1 VIIGSILPQLIVDGV
16 ALGTLYSLIAFAFV
30 ITFRATETLNFAL
43 GSFLV
48 MGGLLTAELSVNSH
62 LGFWPGFLLACVIV
76 TATSM
81 LVERFLVRPMIG
93 RTLFVLGVLTI
104 GVDLIISTFTQ
115 HVIGDNVFPE
125 GDPWGSKVV
134 HFLGVSLPDSRV
146 TALIVA
152 IVIGVGFFVWFK
164 YTAWGVAM
172 RASAE
177 DSATAALMGVRLGRV
192 SMVAWAISGLLAA
205 IAGMFL
211 STFPTLGADPSLR
224 DVSFSAFPAAAL
236 GGFDSTTGAIVG
248 GMLIGLV
255 TEITEGYENHL
266 TFLGTGLHTIV
277 PYVLL
282 VLVLL
287 VAPNGL
293 FGTKEVRR
301 V

>member
-1 VIIGSILPQLIVDGV
+1 MIIGSILPQLIVDGV
-16 ALGTLYSLIAFAFV
+16 ALGTLYALIAFAFV

-48 MGGLLTAELSVNSH
+48 MGGLLTAELSVNAG
-62 LGFWPGFLLACVIV
+62 LGFWPGFAIAMVSV

-81 LVERFLVRPMIG
+81 IVERFLVRPMIG

-104 GVDLIISTFTQ
+104 GVDLIISTITL
-115 HVIGDNVFPE
+115 HVIGDNVFPI
-125 GDPWGSKVV
+125 GDPWGSTVV
-134 HFLGVSLPDSRV
+134 HFLGVSLPLSRLW
-146 TALIVA
+146 ALIVA
-152 IVIGVGFFVWFK
+152 VLLGIGFFLWFK

-172 RASAE
+172 RAAAA

-192 SMVAWAISGLLAA
+192 SMVAWAISGAIAA

-211 STFPTLGADPSLR
+211 STFPTLGVDPSLR

-248 GMLIGLV
+248 GMLIGMA

-282 VLVLL
+282 VVVLL
-287 VAPNGL
+287 IFPNGL
-293 FGTKEVRR
+293 FGTKEIRR
-301 V
+301 A